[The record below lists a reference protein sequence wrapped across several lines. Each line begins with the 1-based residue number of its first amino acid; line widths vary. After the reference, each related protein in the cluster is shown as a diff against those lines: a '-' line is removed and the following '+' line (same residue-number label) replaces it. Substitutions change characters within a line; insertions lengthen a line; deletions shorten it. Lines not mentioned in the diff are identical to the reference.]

1 MTSPHGQSWWAWP
14 VLKYNLRSFLPNR
27 NSWSCFDYI
36 YAWLDSWP
44 PGQASSWPE
53 GGGGCEW
60 TPALPR
66 GPWYA
71 SGGAQ
76 NRYGHYP
83 NPFYRNYCSILYSS
97 VFKIE
102 SERLN
107 SSRIVNMWSKNVLIL
122 IDFITIETF
131 RKISGCLSIPGA
143 TENARSKRPRW
154 HICWMYRESWWTKR
168 ICLGEER
175 QGMSVGWFLPEQPGL
190 VTNSTILCRLFTINS

>member
-1 MTSPHGQSWWAWP
+1 MLVDGYGASLSDGCQVAVAAAARIPGRSLSSWQMTSPHGQSWWAWP

-83 NPFYRNYCSILYSS
+83 NPTYRIFCSIFYCS
-97 VFKIE
+97 VFKIKWKAQFIAYR
-102 SERLN
+102 SETLDLEVEGTAEKYIWRKHLN
-107 SSRIVNMWSKNVLIL
+107 LIC
-122 IDFITIETF
+122 DP
-131 RKISGCLSIPGA
+131 KI
-143 TENARSKRPRW
+143 
-154 HICWMYRESWWTKR
+154 Y
-168 ICLGEER
+168 
-175 QGMSVGWFLPEQPGL
+175 
-190 VTNSTILCRLFTINS
+190 